1 MDGEAE
7 RSGGSLQRLS
17 HGETKINSRTKIGF
31 FFFFSFLPFGRG
43 RLESVHLSLIIKPQ
57 KKKEMCTDKG
67 ALWRLVRLLASFRTL
82 FRIS

>member
-31 FFFFSFLPFGRG
+31 FFSFLPSGRG

-57 KKKEMCTDKG
+57 KKEMCGDKG
-67 ALWRLVRLLASFRTL
+67 ALWWLVRLLASFRTL